1 MTQGISPPRAALPY
15 VSAEVPSH
23 RTVVGGGADPCP
35 RPSENLPEAPTG
47 ATPGTASPEVTGP
60 EPALRGGAAVAP
72 GTASQDSE
80 VGEPTPRHLVGFEC
94 SLETAS
100 LDQLD
105 HLHRILDERWVEERF
120 RGSIE
125 TEEVT
130 RLATC
135 HRIEIYLIV
144 RSEGEPLRW
153 RRELPGDPAIWR
165 VRTGRE
171 LVRHLY
177 RVANGRDSLA
187 LGEREIRFQV
197 RAAGHTTRSRD
208 PRPFLPEL
216 FEEAA
221 AAADELS
228 PSVPPEQSVAS
239 IAVAHLVELVRRP
252 NPRALVIGA
261 GTVGRQVAEQLAPSA
276 QVTIAYRHRSPDEE
290 FLRRTGAR
298 AVPFDALRPELS
310 TADVVVTATKSGRG
324 FLGPSDLAPARPVLL
339 VDLGV
344 PRNIDPAVRELP
356 HVRLVDLE
364 ELRAI
369 SRTESVPPEDPRLMA
384 LADQSAEWWES
395 RALEPWVDELRRRAE
410 ELRRSEVELART
422 FLGPLRPEQEVAV
435 ERLTRRIVARLLIGS
450 TEKLR
455 SLPPGTEADRL
466 RRFALELLRPTDIG
480 D

>member
-1 MTQGISPPRAALPY
+1 MTQGISLPRAALAN
-15 VSAEVPSH
+15 VSAEVPAR
-23 RTVVGGGADPCP
+23 RTVAG
-35 RPSENLPEAPTG
+35 EAVAPY
-47 ATPGTASPEVTGP
+47 P
-60 EPALRGGAAVAP
+60 EPAGRSPNDSMKAALVPTSAEVSGSEPSLRGSASTP
-72 GTASQDSE
+72 PETASRDPE
-80 VGEPTPRHLVGFEC
+80 DGEPTPRHLLGFEC

-105 HLHRILDERWVEERF
+105 RLHRTLDDRWVEERF
-120 RGSIE
+120 RRSPE

-135 HRIEIYLIV
+135 HRVEIYLIV

-165 VRTGRE
+165 VRSGRE

-197 RAAGHTTRSRD
+197 RAAGHATRSRD

-239 IAVAHLVELVRRP
+239 IAVAHLVKLTHQV

-261 GTVGRQVAEQLAPSA
+261 GTVGRQVTEQLAPSA

-290 FLRRTGAR
+290 FLQRTGAR
-298 AVPFDALRPELS
+298 AVPFDALRPELAM
-310 TADVVVTATKSGRG
+310 ADVVVTATKSGRG

-344 PRNIDPAVRELP
+344 PRNIDPAVRDLP
-356 HVRLVDLE
+356 YVRLVDLE
-364 ELRAI
+364 ELRAV
-369 SRTESVPPEDPRLMA
+369 SRIDPVPPEDPRLTA

-410 ELRRSEVELART
+410 ELRRAEVELARS

-455 SLPPGTEADRL
+455 SLPPGAEADRL
-466 RRFALELLRPTDIG
+466 RRFALELLRPADLG
-480 D
+480 A